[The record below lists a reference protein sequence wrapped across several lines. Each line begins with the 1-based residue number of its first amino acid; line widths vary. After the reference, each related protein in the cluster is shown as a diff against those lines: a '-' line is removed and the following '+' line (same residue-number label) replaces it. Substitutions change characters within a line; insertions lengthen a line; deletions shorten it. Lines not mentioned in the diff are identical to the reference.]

1 MCHQTVCLIA
11 RHLEASGIPTFCLGS
26 ALDIMQAGRPPRAAF
41 VDFPLGHSSGPTFD
55 AAQQYAIVRD
65 AIQAFEAA
73 DAAETIVHLDA
84 SWPEGDG
91 WKVSSA
97 DTDQG
102 DTRAPRDM
110 TPRYQTDEDRILAEA
125 SAAE

>member
-1 MCHQTVCLIA
+1 
-11 RHLEASGIPTFCLGS
+11 
-26 ALDIMQAGRPPRAAF
+26 MQAGRPPRAAF
-41 VDFPLGHSSGPTFD
+41 VDFPLGHSSGPPFD

-73 DAAETIVHLDA
+73 HAPETIIHLDA

-91 WKVSSA
+91 WKASSA

-110 TPRYQTDEDRILAEA
+110 TPRYQTDEDRVLAET